1 MAYDLWYIGDET
13 YWSRLNRSDK
23 ETDSQPATPSLPSLE
38 QLLECNL
45 SQSNTAF
52 QDLSLVT
59 LWA

>member
-13 YWSRLNRSDK
+13 YWSRLIRSDK
-23 ETDSQPATPSLPSLE
+23 QTDSQPAIPLPSFE
-38 QLLECNL
+38 QLFECNL